1 MQLPDRIK
9 SIRKENKL
17 SQLKFSEV
25 LGISRGHVSKIETG
39 SATPSNQLIKLISM
53 KFDVNEDWLK
63 SGRGECDEDESRVG
77 MWCVSDKDGEIVAYI
92 LVEDE
97 ADCFQEVYYRDGRVE
112 FRAITVMETED
123 E

>member
-1 MQLPDRIK
+1 
-9 SIRKENKL
+9 
-17 SQLKFSEV
+17 
-25 LGISRGHVSKIETG
+25 
-39 SATPSNQLIKLISM
+39 
-53 KFDVNEDWLK
+53 
-63 SGRGECDEDESRVG
+63 

-112 FRAITVMETED
+112 FRAVTVMETED